1 MSSRNLNTLSTDSF
15 LSSTPT
21 INKEEPIIGIDLG
34 TTYSCVSIFKNNIS
48 SILENK
54 NGKRTTPSIITCKE
68 NEILIGQAAENSMY
82 TLSNFT
88 IKDSKRFI
96 GKFFNDP
103 KVQKD
108 IKYLPVKIIE
118 DPYTKRPQ
126 YYIKHENQEAR
137 LFSPIDVAYLLLKD
151 IKTFSEER
159 IGGKIK
165 KAVITVPA
173 HFNNL
178 QREETIEAAK
188 KAGLEVYKIINE
200 PTAAAIAYGDIIK
213 SDKERKVLI
222 FDLGGGTF
230 DVSIVKIKGNEY
242 TVLAS
247 EGEEHLGGEDITQR
261 LTDYAL
267 NIFKKINNFENVD
280 FYNQNN
286 IKEYKVLQ
294 RIKKSSEEVKIQLSF
309 AETVQYDIDS
319 LYKEKDFNYEIKQS
333 TLNEICGDLFNICI
347 KKVDETLK
355 KINLTEDNI
364 DEVVLVGGSCRIP
377 KIKEMLIKKF
387 SEKKVLKNINA
398 DEVIA
403 QGAALIPFFGSK
415 INDNIFLKQ
424 GKINE
429 ITSLSIGIEI
439 ANYKMEVIIKKGTL
453 LPKINEK
460 KSFNKTF
467 KTQSKTSKNVLIKIF
482 EGEGEY
488 VWENHLLGKFTVSG
502 FNNDNIIEIEM
513 ILDHNSIITVI
524 GKIKGEK
531 EQKLIISKNDFYDE
545 IEVKNYQEKLKFI
558 NESREK
564 ISQIFNDK

>member
-1 MSSRNLNTLSTDSF
+1 MSSRNLNTLSTDSL

-200 PTAAAIAYGDIIK
+200 PTAAAIAYGYENPNVN
-213 SDKERKVLI
+213 ERLVLI

-230 DVSIVKIKGNEY
+230 DVSIVKIKDNEY

-267 NIFKKINNFENVD
+267 NIFKKKNNFENVD

-294 RIKKSSEEVKIQLSF
+294 RIKKYSEEVKIQLSF

-355 KINLTEDNI
+355 KLNLTEDNI

-439 ANYKMEVIIKKGTL
+439 ANYKMEVIIKKGTI

-531 EQKLIISKNDFYDE
+531 EQKLIISKNVFYDE

>member
-108 IKYLPVKIIE
+108 LKYLPVKIIE

-200 PTAAAIAYGDIIK
+200 PTAAAIAYGYENPNVN
-213 SDKERKVLI
+213 ERLVLI

-230 DVSIVKIKGNEY
+230 DVSIV
-242 TVLAS
+242 
-247 EGEEHLGGEDITQR
+247 
-261 LTDYAL
+261 
-267 NIFKKINNFENVD
+267 
-280 FYNQNN
+280 
-286 IKEYKVLQ
+286 
-294 RIKKSSEEVKIQLSF
+294 
-309 AETVQYDIDS
+309 
-319 LYKEKDFNYEIKQS
+319 
-333 TLNEICGDLFNICI
+333 
-347 KKVDETLK
+347 
-355 KINLTEDNI
+355 
-364 DEVVLVGGSCRIP
+364 
-377 KIKEMLIKKF
+377 
-387 SEKKVLKNINA
+387 
-398 DEVIA
+398 
-403 QGAALIPFFGSK
+403 
-415 INDNIFLKQ
+415 
-424 GKINE
+424 
-429 ITSLSIGIEI
+429 
-439 ANYKMEVIIKKGTL
+439 
-453 LPKINEK
+453 
-460 KSFNKTF
+460 
-467 KTQSKTSKNVLIKIF
+467 
-482 EGEGEY
+482 
-488 VWENHLLGKFTVSG
+488 
-502 FNNDNIIEIEM
+502 
-513 ILDHNSIITVI
+513 
-524 GKIKGEK
+524 
-531 EQKLIISKNDFYDE
+531 
-545 IEVKNYQEKLKFI
+545 
-558 NESREK
+558 
-564 ISQIFNDK
+564 